1 MTDYMLDARAMT
13 STVVP
18 KKAPA
23 LYAGIVGAAMLT
35 VTTVGITPPL
45 APSMEFAQVWT
56 TGVTGAQRPDTAN
69 AVRGLKKR
77 SGLSWQQLA
86 DAFGVSRRSL
96 HFWANGGNM
105 AAASV
110 RRLEALSKVIAGVGL
125 VDPVAVRSALF
136 APRAGGRSHFEE
148 LVAEVTPRRRAA
160 RTSVAVQLNAVQD
173 DTKHPGRVR
182 SSKTLPVKLAEF

>member
-1 MTDYMLDARAMT
+1 MTDYALGARAMT
-13 STVVP
+13 STAVP
-18 KKAPA
+18 KKTPA
-23 LYAGIVGAAMLT
+23 LYAGVVGAAMLT
-35 VTTVGITPPL
+35 MTTAGITPPS
-45 APSMEFAQVWT
+45 ASSMEFAQVWT

-96 HFWANGGNM
+96 HFWANDGNM

-110 RRLEALSKVIAGVGL
+110 RRLEALIRAVERVGL
-125 VDPVAVRSALF
+125 VDPVAVRSALL
-136 APRAGGRSHFEE
+136 APRPGGRSHFEE
-148 LVAEVTPRRRAA
+148 LVAEVAPRRLAA